1 MDKELMAVVIV
12 VMATVFLLT
21 LVISEFVAVA
31 DKHRRGENIPPMQVI
46 SKMISVTVCSL
57 AFGVFAGIFY
67 IYLFGKDIIKENC
80 SDYGKIKVEIV
91 VSDEESGETLSGKEE
106 IKVVNKDN
114 LKIVPW

>member
-1 MDKELMAVVIV
+1 MAVVIV
-12 VMATVFLLT
+12 AMATVFLLT

-57 AFGVFAGIFY
+57 AFGMFVGIFY
-67 IYLFGKDIIKENC
+67 IYLSKKDYSSG
-80 SDYGKIKVEIV
+80 SDYGKVKVEIV
-91 VSDEESGETLSGKEE
+91 VSDEEFGKTLSGEEE

-114 LKIVPW
+114 LKIVP